1 MGEWSRED
9 CNVSDGPDKVFENIL
24 PTDFYLTNNPSDWRL
39 QLMDEIRN
47 IKQALND
54 KAIGKYSTLET
65 YTGQTFFKSGD
76 NNAERHLFRK
86 VVDFGKL
93 PQGGLPSA
101 YTKSVAHGI
110 DVTSTTYFTN
120 IYGVA
125 NLNNSLFIPMPRYDI
140 GDRYHIELRADTT
153 NVTIQIS
160 STSSSY
166 YKDYTAYIVLE
177 YLKY

>member
-1 MGEWSRED
+1 MS
-9 CNVSDGPDKVFENIL
+9 NAPDKVFENIL

-65 YTGQTFFKSGD
+65 YTGQTFFKSND
-76 NNAERHLFRK
+76 NNAERHLFRT

-93 PQGGLPSA
+93 PQYSLPNENV
-101 YTKSVAHGI
+101 KSVPHGI
-110 DVTSTTYFTN
+110 DVTSTTYFIN

-125 NLNNSLFIPMPRYDI
+125 NLNNSSFVPIPN
-140 GDRYHIELRADTT
+140 YHYTGIIDKGLQLRADTS
-153 NVTIQIS
+153 NVTIQVS
-160 STSSSY
+160 NTSFY
-166 YKDYTAYIVLE
+166 RDYTAYIVLE

>member
-1 MGEWSRED
+1 M
-9 CNVSDGPDKVFENIL
+9 SDKPDKVFESIL
-24 PTDFYLTNNPSDWRL
+24 PTDFYLTENPADWRL
-39 QLMDEIRN
+39 QLMDEIKN
-47 IKQALND
+47 IKYALND

-65 YTGQTFFKSGD
+65 YTGETFFKSND

-93 PQGGLPSA
+93 PQGDLPST
-101 YTKSVAHGI
+101 YVKSVAHGI
-110 DVTSTTYFTN
+110 DVTSTTYFIN

-125 NLNNSLFIPMPRYDI
+125 NLNNSSFVPMPYYDTTF
-140 GDRYHIELRADTT
+140 DRYHIALEADTT
-153 NVTIQIS
+153 NVKIKI
-160 STSSSY
+160 TSAASSY